1 MDVEE
6 TQEARD
12 IYFHYVYIKRITCI
26 TCIIRIIYLYLYLDL
41 IEAYYICGLTLTAL
55 SKEYKE
61 GFKMDTFLKRY
72 KEVFE
77 SERKLKRI
85 IKYQES
91 YSVPLSKSSLQYF
104 IHTGIVASNAGYYA
118 VSDAVKLSEVL
129 AKVES
134 DLTSQ
139 LSINLLNQLM
149 KSHKIKKISWPRR
162 RFIQSAALSGP
173 LDWSDEGSVLREK
186 ILMDSAYQLVGDIFF
201 LRANRK
207 TEDLTVMIEVLG
219 IPKIG
224 LSFKDYEACTGLVYE
239 FPESAFDVDF
249 LTIKKRAEEIMRGV
263 SYNLDDNYHI
273 VLEGKNLALHFF
285 IQKDYIESQY
295 Q

>member
-1 MDVEE
+1 
-6 TQEARD
+6 
-12 IYFHYVYIKRITCI
+12 
-26 TCIIRIIYLYLYLDL
+26 
-41 IEAYYICGLTLTAL
+41 
-55 SKEYKE
+55 
-61 GFKMDTFLKRY
+61 
-72 KEVFE
+72 
-77 SERKLKRI
+77 
-85 IKYQES
+85 
-91 YSVPLSKSSLQYF
+91 
-104 IHTGIVASNAGYYA
+104 
-118 VSDAVKLSEVL
+118 
-129 AKVES
+129 
-134 DLTSQ
+134 
-139 LSINLLNQLM
+139 M

-285 IQKDYIESQY
+285 IQKDYIDS
-295 Q
+295 